1 MLITLHV
8 SYQAMVFKGATGN
21 SQSFMAPPFVGAE
34 EFVLVTF
41 GIHFSLCKLVLVKT
55 DNYMHML
62 G

>member
-1 MLITLHV
+1 
-8 SYQAMVFKGATGN
+8 MVHTFLGGET
-21 SQSFMAPPFVGAE
+21 
-34 EFVLVTF
+34 FVLVTF